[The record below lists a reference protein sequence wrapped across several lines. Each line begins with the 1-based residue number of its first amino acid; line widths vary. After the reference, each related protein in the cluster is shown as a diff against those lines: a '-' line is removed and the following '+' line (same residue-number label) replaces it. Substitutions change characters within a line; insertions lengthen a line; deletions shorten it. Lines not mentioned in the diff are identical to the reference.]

1 MSEEKQ
7 GPLMAGDGAGRR
19 LSDEAIDW
27 LVRLGSGHATATDR
41 LAFQRWRQ
49 NSAAHEAAAIEAEA
63 LWHAVGET
71 RQADELRRQGA
82 PLPAAA
88 MRRHP
93 VGRRVLF
100 AGAAAAS
107 VAAVAV
113 TLPALGPLS
122 GLYAD
127 HATAVGDRKRVAL
140 ADGSVVVL
148 NTATAVSV
156 DYSAKERRVVLH
168 DGEALFEVAK
178 DADRPFIVVAGDVEV
193 KAIGTAFV
201 VRLKRVF
208 ENVTVS
214 EGTVEVKMGATTG
227 KSWPPIR
234 VVAGQQL
241 DVSGGDGFRL
251 RAVDTDAATAWQRGK
266 LIFNR
271 RPLESVVAE
280 LQRYR
285 AGRIVILGDRLKTLE
300 VTGVFDLD
308 DTDRIL
314 RTIEETTKARVTQ
327 MPLLTV
333 IR

>member
-27 LVRLGSGHATATDR
+27 LVHLGSGRATAQDR
-41 LAFQRWRQ
+41 LAFHRWRQ
-49 NSAAHEAAAIEAEA
+49 NSAAHEAAAVEAEA
-63 LWHAVGET
+63 LWHAIGET
-71 RQADELRRQGA
+71 RQADELRLQGT
-82 PLPAAA
+82 PLPAGAV
-88 MRRHP
+88 RSHP

-107 VAAVAV
+107 VAAAAVA
-113 TLPALGPLS
+113 LPALGPLS

-127 HATAVGDRKRVAL
+127 HATAVGDRKRVVL

-178 DADRPFIVVAGDVEV
+178 DADRPFVVVAGDAEV
-193 KAIGTAFV
+193 KAVGTAFV

-214 EGTVEVKMGATTG
+214 EGTVEVKM
-227 KSWPPIR
+227 SDRPPIR
-234 VVAGQQL
+234 VVAGQQM
-241 DVSGGDGFRL
+241 DVSESDGFRL
-251 RAVDTDAATAWQRGK
+251 RMVDTDAATAWQRGK

-285 AGRIVILGDRLKTLE
+285 AGRIVILGDRLKALE

-314 RTIEETTKARVTQ
+314 RAIEETTKARVTQ

>member
-1 MSEEKQ
+1 MSDEKH
-7 GPLMAGDGAGRR
+7 GPKTAEDGPGRR

-27 LVRLGSGHATATDR
+27 LVRLGSGRATPKDR
-41 LAFQRWRQ
+41 LAFLTWRRR
-49 NSAAHEAAAIEAEA
+49 SAAHEAAAVEAET
-63 LWHAVGET
+63 LLRAVGET
-71 RQADELRRQGA
+71 RQADQFRRHGE
-82 PLPAAA
+82 PLPHG
-88 MRRHP
+88 RP
-93 VGRRVLF
+93 VGRRLLF
-100 AGAAAAS
+100 AGAAGAAAAS

-113 TLPALGPLS
+113 GLSSLGPLS
-122 GLYAD
+122 ALYAD
-127 HATAVGDRKRVAL
+127 HATGVGGRKRVAL

-156 DYSAKERRVVLH
+156 DYSGKERRVVLH

-178 DADRPFIVVAGDVEV
+178 DPSRPFIVTAGDMEV
-193 KAIGTAFV
+193 TAVGTAFV
-201 VRLKRVF
+201 VRF
-208 ENVTVS
+208 NEVTVS
-214 EGTVEVKMGATTG
+214 EGVVDVKIGNR
-227 KSWPPIR
+227 PPIR
-234 VVAGQQL
+234 VVAGQRL
-241 DVSGGDGFRL
+241 GVGEGDRFKL
-251 RAVDTDAATAWQRGK
+251 STVDIDTVMAWQRDK

-285 AGRIVILGDRLKTLE
+285 AGRIVVLGDRLKALE

-314 RTIEETTKARVTQ
+314 RAIEETTKAQVVN

>member
-7 GPLMAGDGAGRR
+7 GPLMAEDGAGRR

-27 LVRLGSGHATATDR
+27 LVRLGSGRATATDR

-49 NSAAHEAAAIEAEA
+49 SSTAHEAAAVEAEV
-63 LWHAVGET
+63 LLHAVGET
-71 RQADELRRQGA
+71 RQADELRRQGT
-82 PLPAAA
+82 PLSAGSV
-88 MRRHP
+88 RRHP

-107 VAAVAV
+107 VATVAV
-113 TLPALGPLS
+113 SLPALGPLS

-127 HATAVGDRKRVAL
+127 HATAVGGRKRVAL
-140 ADGSVVVL
+140 ADSSVVVL

-156 DYSAKERRVVLH
+156 DYSAQERRLVLH

-178 DADRPFIVVAGDVEV
+178 DAARPFIVVAGDVEV
-193 KAIGTAFV
+193 RAVGTAFV

-214 EGTVEVKMGATTG
+214 EGTVEVKMGDRP
-227 KSWPPIR
+227 SIR

-241 DVSGGDGFRL
+241 DVSESDGFKL
-251 RAVDTDAATAWQRGK
+251 RVVDVDAATAWQRGK

-271 RPLESVVAE
+271 RPLENVVAE
-280 LQRYR
+280 LERYR
-285 AGRIVILGDRLKTLE
+285 TGRIVILGDRLKTLE

-314 RTIEETTKARVTQ
+314 RTIEETTKARVVQ
-327 MPLLTV
+327 MPLFTI

>member
-7 GPLMAGDGAGRR
+7 GPLMAEDGAGRR

-27 LVRLGSGHATATDR
+27 LVRLGSGRATATDR

-49 NSAAHEAAAIEAEA
+49 SSTAHEAAAVEAEV
-63 LWHAVGET
+63 LLHAVGET
-71 RQADELRRQGA
+71 RQADELRRQGT
-82 PLPAAA
+82 PLSAGSV
-88 MRRHP
+88 RRHP

-113 TLPALGPLS
+113 ALPALGPLS

-127 HATAVGDRKRVAL
+127 HATAVGGRKRVAL
-140 ADGSVVVL
+140 ADSSVVVL

-156 DYSAKERRVVLH
+156 DYSAQERRLVLH

-178 DADRPFIVVAGDVEV
+178 DAARPFIVVAGDVEV
-193 KAIGTAFV
+193 RAVGTAFV

-214 EGTVEVKMGATTG
+214 EGTVEVKMGDRP
-227 KSWPPIR
+227 SIR

-241 DVSGGDGFRL
+241 DVSESDGFKL
-251 RAVDTDAATAWQRGK
+251 RVVDVDAATAWQRGK

-271 RPLESVVAE
+271 RPLENVVAE
-280 LQRYR
+280 LERYR
-285 AGRIVILGDRLKTLE
+285 TGRIVILGDRLKTLE

-314 RTIEETTKARVTQ
+314 RTIEETTKARVVQ
-327 MPLLTV
+327 MPLFTI

>member
-1 MSEEKQ
+1 MHVGREA
-7 GPLMAGDGAGRR
+7 GPAEGRGRRRPNR

-27 LVRLGSGHATATDR
+27 LVRLSSGRATAKDR
-41 LAFQRWRQ
+41 LAFRRWRQ
-49 NSAAHEAAAIEAEA
+49 SSAAHEAAAVEAEA
-63 LWHAVGET
+63 LLHAVGET
-71 RQADELRRQGA
+71 RQADELRLQGT
-82 PLPAAA
+82 PLSAGSV
-88 MRRHP
+88 RRHP
-93 VGRRVLF
+93 VGRRVLL

-113 TLPALGPLS
+113 ALPALGPLS

-127 HATAVGDRKRVAL
+127 HATAVGDRKRVTL

-156 DYSAKERRVVLH
+156 DYSAQERRVVLH

-178 DADRPFIVVAGDVEV
+178 DAARPFIVVAGDVEV
-193 KAIGTAFV
+193 RAVGTAFV

-214 EGTVEVKMGATTG
+214 EGTVEVKMGDR
-227 KSWPPIR
+227 PPIR

-241 DVSGGDGFRL
+241 DVSESDGFKL
-251 RAVDTDAATAWQRGK
+251 RVVDIDAATAWQRGK

-271 RPLESVVAE
+271 RPLENVVAE

-285 AGRIVILGDRLKTLE
+285 TGRIVILGDRLKTLE

-314 RTIEETTKARVTQ
+314 RTIEETTKARVVQ
-327 MPLLTV
+327 MPLFTI

>member
-7 GPLMAGDGAGRR
+7 GPLMAEDGAGRR

-27 LVRLGSGHATATDR
+27 LVRLGSGRATATDR
-41 LAFQRWRQ
+41 LAFRRWRQ
-49 NSAAHEAAAIEAEA
+49 SSAAHEAAAVEAEV
-63 LWHAVGET
+63 LLHAVGET
-71 RQADELRRQGA
+71 RQADELRRQGT
-82 PLPAAA
+82 PLSAGSV
-88 MRRHP
+88 RRHP

-113 TLPALGPLS
+113 ALPALGPLS

-127 HATAVGDRKRVAL
+127 HATAVGSRKRVTL

-156 DYSAKERRVVLH
+156 DYSAQERRLVLH

-178 DADRPFIVVAGDVEV
+178 DAARPFIVVAGDVEV
-193 KAIGTAFV
+193 RAVGTAFV

-214 EGTVEVKMGATTG
+214 EGTVEVKMGDR
-227 KSWPPIR
+227 PPIR

-241 DVSGGDGFRL
+241 DVSESDGFKL
-251 RAVDTDAATAWQRGK
+251 RMVDVDAATAWQRGK

-271 RPLESVVAE
+271 RPLENVVAE

-285 AGRIVILGDRLKTLE
+285 TGRIMILGDRLKTLE

-314 RTIEETTKARVTQ
+314 RTIEETTKARVVQ
-327 MPLLTV
+327 MPLFTI

>member
-7 GPLMAGDGAGRR
+7 GPLVAEDGAGRR

-27 LVRLGSGHATATDR
+27 LVRLGSGRATAKDR
-41 LAFQRWRQ
+41 LDFQRWRQ
-49 NSAAHEAAAIEAEA
+49 SSAAHEAAAVEAEA
-63 LWHAVGET
+63 LLHAVGET
-71 RQADELRRQGA
+71 RQADELRLQGTPRSA
-82 PLPAAA
+82 GP

-100 AGAAAAS
+100 VGAAAAS

-113 TLPALGPLS
+113 ALPALGPLS

-127 HATAVGDRKRVAL
+127 HATAVGERKRVTL

-156 DYSAKERRVVLH
+156 DYSAQERRVVLH

-178 DADRPFIVVAGDVEV
+178 DAARPFIVVAGDVEV
-193 KAIGTAFV
+193 RAVGTAFV

-214 EGTVEVKMGATTG
+214 EGTVEVKMGDR
-227 KSWPPIR
+227 PPIR

-241 DVSGGDGFRL
+241 DVSESDGFKL
-251 RAVDTDAATAWQRGK
+251 RVVDVDAATAWQRGK

-271 RPLESVVAE
+271 RPLENVIAE

-285 AGRIVILGDRLKTLE
+285 TGRIVILGDRLKTLE

-314 RTIEETTKARVTQ
+314 RTIEETTKARVVQ
-327 MPLLTV
+327 MPLFTI